1 MSKIQA
7 IEILDDFK
15 ETLRVQT
22 NKGME
27 KYGETIDDTMKLDWG
42 KQAKEELVD
51 AYTYILC
58 LEKER
63 ERIKKVIK
71 ELNDIISK
79 NDSDIIL

>member
-1 MSKIQA
+1 MSKIKP

-15 ETLRVQT
+15 ETLINQSE
-22 NKGME
+22 KGIK
-27 KYGETIDDTMKLDWG
+27 KYGQPIDDTMKLDWG

-79 NDSDIIL
+79 NDSDIIP